1 MQTLYKK
8 GEFGFQDTCLR
19 RPILPYTS
27 SLRRLL
33 SSRVMEEKQEQLKKL
48 VEILRETFSEEELKE
63 MKDFL
68 ARIVDRLIGAYL
80 DGGIS

>member
-1 MQTLYKK
+1 
-8 GEFGFQDTCLR
+8 
-19 RPILPYTS
+19 
-27 SLRRLL
+27 
-33 SSRVMEEKQEQLKKL
+33 MEEKQEQLKKL